1 MNVHSFDKT
10 VDKSQAD
17 PPSDLRRAILD
28 AAVRVFADK
37 GYGAATIKDIAAE
50 ANVATGTI
58 YNYADNK
65 RDLFIQ
71 AMRQSLLSEP
81 VMNFIS
87 GGAPP
92 ESIQQ
97 AVADRLDFILS
108 CSQTPLVPILSEVLR
123 DPDLR
128 REYSGQI
135 VGPNLKRLE
144 AALKQTAAA
153 GGYHNYNA
161 RLAARVLISLLI
173 GMVIITRIEGEAS
186 PLLRQSRSKL
196 TRELTEMV
204 KGALWSPGRNA

>member
-1 MNVHSFDKT
+1 MDKNQT
-10 VDKSQAD
+10 A

-50 ANVATGTI
+50 AKVATGTL

-92 ESIQQ
+92 DSIQQ

-108 CSQTPLVPILSEVLR
+108 CSQTPLVPILSAGLR
-123 DPDLR
+123 DPALT
-128 REYSGQI
+128 REYAGQI
-135 VGPNLKRLE
+135 GGPNLKRLE
-144 AALKQTAAA
+144 SARKQTAAA
-153 GGYHNYNA
+153 GGYRNYNA

-173 GMVIITRIEGEAS
+173 GLIIITRIEGEAS
-186 PLLRQSRSKL
+186 PLLHQSRSKL
-196 TRELTEMV
+196 TRELTEIV